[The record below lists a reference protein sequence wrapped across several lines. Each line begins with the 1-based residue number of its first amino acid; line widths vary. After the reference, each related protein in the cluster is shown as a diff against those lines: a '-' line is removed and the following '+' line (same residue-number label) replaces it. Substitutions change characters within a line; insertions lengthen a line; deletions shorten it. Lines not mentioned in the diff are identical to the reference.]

1 MNKKS
6 IFNASFEE
14 SINLENDG
22 FRKFN
27 QKSYDDLLKYFENG
41 DPSIKFRLTYFFLSL
56 IFPIGINYL
65 GIILVKEIVNQG
77 QFIGYYTLPHN
88 LLPIRLYYV
97 FLFIWLAIILVGKY
111 FKQTFILAYRMQFH
125 IQFSAMIWLF
135 LEFNLIFADIYTPTF
150 TVWGVLLFFL
160 LVIMAGYLMIN
171 TQLRRLKRILYGE
184 DNPVSAIEKIVK
196 KLSIYGMGILGV
208 AVIIN
213 VIMKLFS
220 VTITEQL
227 EYFLFS
233 LVWPVGNLA
242 FLALFIFV
250 ELSHFL
256 PAYYKLKY
264 PELYRKYEGKSVEEW
279 YGKKYLK
286 KHKELTEHE

>member
-1 MNKKS
+1 MKKS

-14 SINLENDG
+14 SINLENDD

-41 DPSIKFRLTYFFLSL
+41 GPSTKFKLTYFFLSL

-65 GIILVKEIVNQG
+65 FTVLTQEAVTQKQFMGYPTLRYSILPSRLFLIFLIAWLIAIV
-77 QFIGYYTLPHN
+77 L
-88 LLPIRLYYV
+88 
-97 FLFIWLAIILVGKY
+97 GKY
-111 FKQTFILAYRMQFH
+111 FNQTFILAYRIQFH
-125 IQFSAMIWLF
+125 IQFSSMIWLF
-135 LEFNLIFADIYTPTF
+135 IEMNLFFLSVYTPTF
-150 TVWGVLLFFL
+150 TVWGVLFLFI
-160 LVIMAGYLMIN
+160 LVIMAGYVMVN

-184 DNPVSAIEKIVK
+184 DNPISAMERIVK
-196 KLSIYGMGILGV
+196 KISIYGMGILGIG
-208 AVIIN
+208 VIIN
-213 VIMKLFS
+213 IITKLFS
-220 VTITEQL
+220 VNIAERL

-286 KHKELTEHE
+286 KHKELTENE